1 MRVKTS
7 ELSGRALDWAVA
19 YAKFGGESVNLRIHR
34 GFVSLPLPLPT
45 NIHSRVQSR
54 MYSPSMRWTQGGPI
68 IETELI
74 DVFSTSN
81 GTSWCAQTDTRVF
94 TAYGRT
100 PLIAAMRCYI
110 SKRLGDYVE
119 IPDELLTA

>member
-19 YAKFGGESVNLRIHR
+19 YANFGGARVKIEH
-34 GFVSLPLPLPT
+34 GFVLSHLPINT
-45 NIHSRVQSR
+45 GHDRVQSR
-54 MYSPSMRWTQGGPI
+54 MYAPSMRWSQGGPI

-74 DVFSTSN
+74 DVFSTSG

-100 PLIAAMRCYI
+100 PLIAAMRCYV

-119 IPDELLTA
+119 IPDALLAA